1 VVCSETDRI
10 LRVVNDGLRW
20 CVELAAVLIVLALVM
35 ALYGPAWATRAQ
47 ALAHKAAQARRPGA
61 KPISAQRVTSEKR
74 QR

>member
-1 VVCSETDRI
+1 M
-10 LRVVNDGLRW
+10 NDGLRW

-35 ALYGPAWATRAQ
+35 ALYGPAWATRLGGFVGQ
-47 ALAHKAAQARRPGA
+47 RLRARRPGA